1 MTLPLRARLAVSAT
15 VVFAVLIGALAVA
28 SYTVLARRL
37 DTDASTRLSELTEGL
52 HGYLRFHDGVPS
64 VEFDPGD
71 GDQVSFVQEATRYYQ
86 IFEAGSGRLLYQ
98 SSALAPL
105 GLRFTPAQVQAYL
118 ASLRPFDVATEY
130 GRLRVSNSLVPG
142 AGATTYLLQVGVT
155 LAPNDTALRRY
166 RDLLLLGVPAC
177 LLLAGAGSWWLSAF
191 ALKPLIRL
199 AGAARG
205 IDVQTL
211 ERRLPTRGVN
221 DELEDVAR
229 AFNGALE
236 RLDHAVGE
244 MRQFSAALAH
254 ELRTPLAALRGEIE
268 LALGRLD
275 ANDENRDRLA
285 SQIEEIDRLKRL
297 IEQILTLAR
306 AEAGQIPLTFAP
318 LDAGELAES
327 LVEQLE
333 PVAQARGIALTC
345 ERAGGAA
352 VSADGEWLRR
362 LLINLL
368 DNALKFTKA
377 GGRVAVSVAPA
388 GDRVTIAV
396 RDTGVGIA
404 PADRRHLFERF
415 FRADPS
421 RSSATEGTGLGLSL
435 VQWIVERHGGSI
447 AVESA
452 PGVGSAFVVTLAR
465 AEEGLPSATAR
476 QPG

>member
-28 SYTVLARRL
+28 SYTVLARQL
-37 DTDASTRLSELTEGL
+37 DADASARLEELTEGL
-52 HGYLRFHDGVPS
+52 HGYLRFHDDVPS
-64 VEFDPGD
+64 VEFDASD

-86 IFEAGSGRLLYQ
+86 IYEAGSGRLLFQ

-105 GLRFTPAQVQAYL
+105 GLRMTPERVRGSM
-118 ASLRPFDVATEY
+118 ASLRPFDVATDY

-155 LAPNDTALRRY
+155 LAPNDAALRRY

-177 LLLAGAGSWWLSAF
+177 LIVAGAGSWWLSAF
-191 ALKPLIRL
+191 ALAPLIRL
-199 AGAARG
+199 AGAARE
-205 IDVQTL
+205 IDVRTL
-211 ERRLPTRGVN
+211 ERRLPIRGVD
-221 DELEDVAR
+221 DELEDVTR
-229 AFNGALE
+229 AFNGVLE

-268 LALGRLD
+268 LALGRLGTGD
-275 ANDENRDRLA
+275 ANRDQLA

-306 AEAGQIPLTFAP
+306 AEAGQIPLTFAA
-318 LDAGELAES
+318 LDAGELAAA

-345 ERAGGAA
+345 ECAPGA
-352 VSADGEWLRR
+352 VVRGDGEWLRR

-368 DNALKFTKA
+368 DNALKFTHE
-377 GGRVAVSVAPA
+377 GGRVSVRVAPA

-404 PADRRHLFERF
+404 SADRPHVFERF

-421 RSSATEGTGLGLSL
+421 RSSSTEGTGLGLSL
-435 VQWIVERHGGSI
+435 VQWIVERHGGIDRPRERSRI
-447 AVESA
+447 RDDVHRHAAGDS
-452 PGVGSAFVVTLAR
+452 
-465 AEEGLPSATAR
+465 
-476 QPG
+476 

>member
-15 VVFAVLIGALAVA
+15 VVFAVLIGALAAA

-37 DTDASTRLSELTEGL
+37 DADASARLAELTEGL
-52 HGYLRFHDGVPS
+52 HGYLRFHGDAPT
-64 VEFDPGD
+64 VEFDASD

-86 IFEAGSGRLLYQ
+86 IYEAGSGRLLFQ

-105 GLRFTPAQVQAYL
+105 DMQFTPEQVLGYVR
-118 ASLRPFDVATEY
+118 SLRAFDVGTDI

-142 AGATTYLLQVGVT
+142 AGNTRNLLQVGVT
-155 LAPNDTALRRY
+155 LAPNDAALRRY

-177 LLLAGAGSWWLSAF
+177 LILAGAGSWWLSAF
-191 ALKPLIRL
+191 ALAPLIRL
-199 AGAARG
+199 AGAARE
-205 IDVQTL
+205 IDVRTL

-221 DELEDVAR
+221 DELDDVAR
-229 AFNGALE
+229 AFNGVLE
-236 RLDHAVGE
+236 RLEHAVGE

-254 ELRTPLAALRGEIE
+254 ELRTPLTALRGEIE
-268 LALGRLD
+268 LALGRLGTTD
-275 ANDENRDRLA
+275 ANRDHLA

-318 LDAGELAES
+318 LDAGELAAS

-345 ERAGGAA
+345 ERVGGAI
-352 VSADGEWLRR
+352 VRADGEWLRR

-368 DNALKFTKA
+368 DNALKFTHD
-377 GGRVAVSVAPA
+377 GGRVWVRVASA
-388 GDRVTIAV
+388 DDRVTIAV
-396 RDTGVGIA
+396 SDTGVGIA
-404 PADRRHLFERF
+404 PADRPHVFERF

-421 RSSATEGTGLGLSL
+421 RTSSTEGTGLGLSL

-447 AVESA
+447 RLESA
-452 PGVGSAFVVTLAR
+452 IGSGTTFTVTLPR
-465 AEEGLPSATAR
+465 SSP
-476 QPG
+476 

>member
-28 SYTVLARRL
+28 SYTVLARQLDADATARL
-37 DTDASTRLSELTEGL
+37 AELTEGL
-52 HGYLRFHDGVPS
+52 HGYLRFHDDVPS
-64 VEFDPGD
+64 VEFDASD

-86 IFEAGSGRLLYQ
+86 IYEAGSGRLLFQ
-98 SSALAPL
+98 SNALAPL
-105 GLRFTPAQVQAYL
+105 GLRLPPERVRASM
-118 ASLRPFDVATEY
+118 ASLRPFDVATDY
-130 GRLRVSNSLVPG
+130 GRLRVSNSLLPG

-155 LAPNDTALRRY
+155 LAPNDAALRRY

-177 LLLAGAGSWWLSAF
+177 LVVAGAGSWWLSAF
-191 ALKPLIRL
+191 ALAPLIRL
-199 AGAARG
+199 AGAARE
-205 IDVQTL
+205 IDVRTL

-221 DELEDVAR
+221 DELEDVTR
-229 AFNGALE
+229 AFNGVLE

-268 LALGRLD
+268 LALGRLGTGD
-275 ANDENRDRLA
+275 ANRDRLA

-306 AEAGQIPLTFAP
+306 AEAGQIPLTFTA
-318 LDAGELAES
+318 LDAGELAAA

-333 PVAQARGIALTC
+333 PVAQARGITLTC
-345 ERAGGAA
+345 ERVPGA
-352 VSADGEWLRR
+352 VVRGDGEWLRR

-368 DNALKFTKA
+368 DNALKFTNE
-377 GGRVAVSVAPA
+377 GGRVWVRVASA

-396 RDTGVGIA
+396 GDTGVGMA
-404 PADRRHLFERF
+404 PADRPHVFERF

-421 RSSATEGTGLGLSL
+421 RTSSTEGTGLGLSL
-435 VQWIVERHGGSI
+435 VQWIVERHEGSI
-447 AVESA
+447 GLDSKLGA
-452 PGVGSAFVVTLAR
+452 GTTFTVTMPAAR
-465 AEEGLPSATAR
+465 S
-476 QPG
+476 

>member
-1 MTLPLRARLAVSAT
+1 VTLPLRARLAVSAT
-15 VVFAVLIGALAVA
+15 VVFAVLIGALAAA
-28 SYTVLARRL
+28 SYTVLARQL
-37 DTDASTRLSELTEGL
+37 DADASDRLAELTDGL
-52 HGYLRFHDGVPS
+52 HGYLRFHDDVPS
-64 VEFDPGD
+64 VEFDASD

-86 IFEAGSGRLLYQ
+86 IYEAGSGRLLFQ

-105 GLRFTPAQVQAYL
+105 GLRLTPGRVRAYV
-118 ASLRPFDVATEY
+118 ASLRSFDVATDY
-130 GRLRVSNSLVPG
+130 GRLRMSNSLVPG

-155 LAPNDTALRRY
+155 LAPNDAALRRY

-177 LLLAGAGSWWLSAF
+177 LVLAGAGSWWLSAF
-191 ALKPLIRL
+191 ALAPLIRL
-199 AGAARG
+199 AGAARE
-205 IDVQTL
+205 IDVRTL
-211 ERRLPTRGVN
+211 ERRLPTRGVD

-229 AFNGALE
+229 AFNGVLE
-236 RLDHAVGE
+236 RLEHAVGE

-268 LALGRLD
+268 LALGRLGTAD
-275 ANDENRDRLA
+275 ANRDHLA

-318 LDAGELAES
+318 LDAGELAAA
-327 LVEQLE
+327 LVDQLE

-345 ERAGGAA
+345 EREGGAA
-352 VSADGEWLRR
+352 VVRADGEWLRR

-368 DNALKFTKA
+368 DNALKFTHE
-377 GGRVAVSVAPA
+377 GGRVWVRVAPA

-396 RDTGVGIA
+396 HDTGVGIA
-404 PADRRHLFERF
+404 PADRPHVFERF

-421 RSSATEGTGLGLSL
+421 RTSATEGTGLGLSL

-447 AVESA
+447 GLESE
-452 PGVGSAFVVTLAR
+452 VGSGTTFVVA
-465 AEEGLPSATAR
+465 LPRTG
-476 QPG
+476 P

>member
-28 SYTVLARRL
+28 SYTVLARQL
-37 DTDASTRLSELTEGL
+37 DADASARLAELTEGL
-52 HGYLRFHDGVPS
+52 HGYLRFHDDVPS
-64 VEFDPGD
+64 VEFDASD

-86 IFEAGSGRLLYQ
+86 IYEAGSGRLLFQ

-105 GLRFTPAQVQAYL
+105 GLRMTPERVRGSM
-118 ASLRPFDVATEY
+118 ASLRPFDVATDY

-155 LAPNDTALRRY
+155 LAPNDAALRRY

-177 LLLAGAGSWWLSAF
+177 LIVAGAGSWWLSAF
-191 ALKPLIRL
+191 ALAPLIRL
-199 AGAARG
+199 AGAARE
-205 IDVQTL
+205 IDVRTL
-211 ERRLPTRGVN
+211 ERRLPIRGVD
-221 DELEDVAR
+221 DELEDVTR
-229 AFNGALE
+229 AFNGVLE

-268 LALGRLD
+268 LALGRLGTGD
-275 ANDENRDRLA
+275 ANRDHLA

-306 AEAGQIPLTFAP
+306 AEAGQIPLTFAA
-318 LDAGELAES
+318 LDAGELAAA

-345 ERAGGAA
+345 ECAPGA
-352 VSADGEWLRR
+352 VVRGDGEWLRR

-368 DNALKFTKA
+368 DNALKFTHE
-377 GGRVAVSVAPA
+377 GGRVSVRVAPA

-404 PADRRHLFERF
+404 SADRPHVFERF

-421 RSSATEGTGLGLSL
+421 RSSSTEGTGLGLSL

-447 AVESA
+447 GLESE
-452 PGVGSAFVVTLAR
+452 VGSGTTFTVTL
-465 AEEGLPSATAR
+465 
-476 QPG
+476 PGIPGP

>member
-1 MTLPLRARLAVSAT
+1 MTLSLRARLAVSAT
-15 VVFAVLIGALAVA
+15 VVFAVLIGALAAA
-28 SYTVLARRL
+28 SYTVLARQL
-37 DTDASTRLSELTEGL
+37 DADASDRLAELTDGL
-52 HGYLRFHDGVPS
+52 HGYLRFHDDVPS
-64 VEFDPGD
+64 VEFDASD

-86 IFEAGSGRLLYQ
+86 IYEAGSGRLLFQ

-105 GLRFTPAQVQAYL
+105 GLRLTPGRVRAYV
-118 ASLRPFDVATEY
+118 ASLRSFDVATDY
-130 GRLRVSNSLVPG
+130 GRLRMSNSLVPG

-155 LAPNDTALRRY
+155 LAPNDAALRRY

-177 LLLAGAGSWWLSAF
+177 LVLAGAGSWWLSAF
-191 ALKPLIRL
+191 ALAPLIRL
-199 AGAARG
+199 AGAARE
-205 IDVQTL
+205 IDVRTL
-211 ERRLPTRGVN
+211 ERRLPTRGVD

-229 AFNGALE
+229 AFNGVLE
-236 RLDHAVGE
+236 RLEHAVGE

-268 LALGRLD
+268 LALGRLGTAD
-275 ANDENRDRLA
+275 ANRDHLA

-318 LDAGELAES
+318 LDAGELAAA
-327 LVEQLE
+327 LVDQLE

-345 ERAGGAA
+345 EREGGAA
-352 VSADGEWLRR
+352 VVRADGEWLRR

-368 DNALKFTKA
+368 DNALKFTHE
-377 GGRVAVSVAPA
+377 GGRVWVRVAPA

-396 RDTGVGIA
+396 HDTGVGIA
-404 PADRRHLFERF
+404 PADRPHVFERF

-421 RSSATEGTGLGLSL
+421 RTSATEGTGLGLSL

-447 AVESA
+447 GLESE
-452 PGVGSAFVVTLAR
+452 VGSGTTFVVA
-465 AEEGLPSATAR
+465 LPRTG
-476 QPG
+476 P

>member
-28 SYTVLARRL
+28 SYTVLARQL
-37 DTDASTRLSELTEGL
+37 DADASARLAELTEGL
-52 HGYLRFHDGVPS
+52 HGYLRFHDDVPS
-64 VEFDPGD
+64 VEFDASD

-86 IFEAGSGRLLYQ
+86 IYEAGSGRLLFQ

-105 GLRFTPAQVQAYL
+105 GLRMTPERVRGSM
-118 ASLRPFDVATEY
+118 ASLRPFDVATDY

-155 LAPNDTALRRY
+155 LAPNDAALRRY

-177 LLLAGAGSWWLSAF
+177 LIVAGAGSWWLSAF
-191 ALKPLIRL
+191 ALAPLIRL
-199 AGAARG
+199 AGAARE
-205 IDVQTL
+205 IDVRTL
-211 ERRLPTRGVN
+211 ERRLPIRGVD
-221 DELEDVAR
+221 DELEDVTR
-229 AFNGALE
+229 AFNGVLE

-268 LALGRLD
+268 LALGRLGTGD
-275 ANDENRDRLA
+275 ANRDHLA

-306 AEAGQIPLTFAP
+306 AEAGQIPLTFAA
-318 LDAGELAES
+318 LDAGELAAA

-345 ERAGGAA
+345 ECAPGA
-352 VSADGEWLRR
+352 VVRGDGEWLRR

-368 DNALKFTKA
+368 DNALKFTHE
-377 GGRVAVSVAPA
+377 GGRVSVRVAPV

-404 PADRRHLFERF
+404 SADRPHVFERF

-421 RSSATEGTGLGLSL
+421 RSSSTEGTGLGLSL

-447 AVESA
+447 TVESEL
-452 PGVGSAFVVTLAR
+452 GVGTTFTVS
-465 AEEGLPSATAR
+465 LPRTG
-476 QPG
+476 P